1 MQAEIEGMF
10 QVVESGQA
18 QVLLQDVD
26 DVRAWMRDHK
36 SRALVDKRMSEQE
49 AISRFVHDGAYL
61 SYDLSSM
68 VRGPASLEREIV
80 RQGIRDLWLAAKFT
94 LLDTTILVAG
104 GCVSKIDVGFL
115 GLGQT
120 LFRAVEQGRV
130 QVFDWSNGTLA
141 LRHLAGAMGVPFLP
155 TRALG
160 GTDTF
165 KHSGAKLVEE
175 PFTGKRVV
183 LVPAVNPDVA
193 IIHVN
198 QADVYGN
205 ARIFGPSIT
214 PLETAMASKRVI
226 LSTEEIIDGEMIRRS
241 PDRTTIPYYL
251 VDAVV
256 LAPYGAHP
264 GTCPGLYAYDA
275 EHLDEFFAAST
286 DEAMQTYLDRYVY
299 GVASHE
305 EYLEVIGI
313 EKLLGLREA
322 ERIREGYYG

>member
-1 MQAEIEGMF
+1 MQEAKEVFRVI
-10 QVVESGQA
+10 ESGQA
-18 QVLLQDVD
+18 QVLLQDMD
-26 DVRAWMRDHK
+26 DVREWMRDHK

-80 RQGIRDLWLAAKFT
+80 RQGIRDLWVAAKFT

-115 GLGQT
+115 GLGRT
-120 LFRAVEQGRV
+120 LFHAVEQGRV

-141 LRHLAGAMGVPFLP
+141 LRHMAGAMGVPFLP

-165 KHSGAKLVEE
+165 QHSGAKLVEE

-198 QADVYGN
+198 QADMYGN

-226 LSTEEIIDGEMIRRS
+226 LSTEEILDTELIRRS
-241 PDRTTIPYYL
+241 PDQTTIPYYL

-275 EHLDEFFAAST
+275 QHLDEFFAATT
-286 DEAMQTYLDRYVY
+286 DEAMQAYLDRYVY

-313 EKLLGLREA
+313 EKLLSLREA
-322 ERIREGYYG
+322 ERIREGYYA

>member
-1 MQAEIEGMF
+1 
-10 QVVESGQA
+10 
-18 QVLLQDVD
+18 
-26 DVRAWMRDHK
+26 
-36 SRALVDKRMSEQE
+36 VDKRMSEQE

-80 RQGIRDLWLAAKFT
+80 RQGIRDLWIAAKFT

-115 GLGQT
+115 GLGRT
-120 LFRAVEQGRV
+120 LFNAVEQGRV

-193 IIHVN
+193 VIHVN
-198 QADVYGN
+198 QADMYGN
-205 ARIFGPSIT
+205 ARILGPSIT

-226 LSTEEIIDGEMIRRS
+226 LSTEEIIDVESIRRS
-241 PDRTTIPYYL
+241 PGQTTIPYYL

-275 EHLDEFFAAST
+275 EHLDEFFAATS
-286 DEAMQTYLDRYVY
+286 DEAMQAYLDRYVY
-299 GVASHE
+299 GVTSHE
-305 EYLEVIGI
+305 EYLDVIGI
-313 EKLLGLREA
+313 KKLLGLREA
-322 ERIREGYYG
+322 ERIREGYQV

>member
-1 MQAEIEGMF
+1 MQVEIEGMF
-10 QVVESGQA
+10 QVVESGRA

-26 DVRAWMRDHK
+26 EVRAWMRDYK
-36 SRALVDKRMSEQE
+36 SRALVDKRMSERD
-49 AISRFVHDGAYL
+49 AVSRFVRDGAYL

-120 LFRAVEQGRV
+120 LFHAVEQGRV

-205 ARIFGPSIT
+205 ARIFGPSIS

-226 LSTEEIIDGEMIRRS
+226 LSTEEIIDAEMIRRS

-286 DEAMQTYLDRYVY
+286 DEAMKTYLDRYVC